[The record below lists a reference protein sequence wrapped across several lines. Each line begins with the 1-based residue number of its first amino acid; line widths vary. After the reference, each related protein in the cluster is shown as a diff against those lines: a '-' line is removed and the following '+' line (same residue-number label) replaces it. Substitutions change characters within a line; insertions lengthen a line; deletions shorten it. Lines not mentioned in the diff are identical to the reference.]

1 VHRIYFA
8 RPLGIQR
15 WSCSSGLHDSISLD
29 LVIHSSQP
37 PRDFTAY
44 LKILEMNLEAARLA
58 FPLVSRL
65 KHPWKHYMG
74 DRDHTGRWSALTLA
88 LGEPSPVFELI
99 VLCISL
105 RGSSHCA
112 PDEAKR
118 GFG

>member
-1 VHRIYFA
+1 M
-8 RPLGIQR
+8 
-15 WSCSSGLHDSISLD
+15 
-29 LVIHSSQP
+29 
-37 PRDFTAY
+37 AY
-44 LKILEMNLEAARLA
+44 LKVVEMNLEAARLA

-74 DRDHTGRWSALTLA
+74 DRDRIGRWPALTLA

-99 VLCISL
+99 VPCISL
-105 RGSSHCA
+105 RGSSHCP